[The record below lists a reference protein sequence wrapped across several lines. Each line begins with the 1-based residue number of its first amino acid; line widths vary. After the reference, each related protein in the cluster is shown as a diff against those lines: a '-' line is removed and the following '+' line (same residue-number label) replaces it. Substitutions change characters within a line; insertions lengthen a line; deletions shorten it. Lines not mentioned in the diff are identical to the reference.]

1 MRYFEI
7 VDERKRRR
15 SRPYGMLFF
24 EEKTRTFHITLS
36 PQLDPALIPESL
48 AAYVQKGNGE
58 LLPEESLMWVKERIP
73 SPDDPNI
80 SHILAANGLREYDA
94 LGLLLSND
102 GNFKKDHLML
112 REVFPVEDTVVTGG
126 TPLRRS
132 RKQGVQYAYVE
143 MQPESVEELKK
154 QLGKQLHSARKAA
167 NVSQV
172 ELCRKSGV
180 PQATISNIERGLA
193 NPTLETLAA
202 LARSLGLTM
211 SVSLEQKDQQSTK
224 TDIQ

>member
-7 VDERKRRR
+7 IDERKRRR
-15 SRPYGMLFF
+15 SLPFGMLFF
-24 EEKTRTFHITLS
+24 DEETHTFRITLS
-36 PQLDPALIPESL
+36 PQLDPALIPDSL
-48 AAYVQKGNGE
+48 AASAQKASGE
-58 LLPEESLMWVKERIP
+58 LLLEASLMWVKSRIP
-73 SPDDPNI
+73 SPDDPSI
-80 SHILAANGLREYDA
+80 SDILAANGLKEYDT
-94 LGLLLSND
+94 LGLLL
-102 GNFKKDHLML
+102 GNEGRHKKDHLML
-112 REVFPVEDTVVTGG
+112 REVFPAEKASATRG

-132 RKQGVQYAYVE
+132 RKQGTQYAYVE

-211 SVSLEQKDQQSTK
+211 SVSLEQKSSAPHEN
-224 TDIQ
+224 